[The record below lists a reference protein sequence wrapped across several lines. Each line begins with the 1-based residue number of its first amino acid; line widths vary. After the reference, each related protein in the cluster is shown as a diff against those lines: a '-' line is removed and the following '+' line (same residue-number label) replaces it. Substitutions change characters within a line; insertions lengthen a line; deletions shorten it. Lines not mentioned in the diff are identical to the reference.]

1 MSLLIRFFGV
11 YSDGK
16 IEQSLAVVTAHLPA
30 VEISSVWLF
39 HPISAALFP
48 VLCGSSGLG
57 GLLGHQGGEFT
68 PNPCSF
74 T

>member
-39 HPISAALFP
+39 HPDFSCPVSSAVWL
-48 VLCGSSGLG
+48 LCSWGAVGTSRGRAHS
-57 GLLGHQGGEFT
+57 
-68 PNPCSF
+68 
-74 T
+74 